1 MGDLLD
7 CSYYLFKNEL
17 PHTTL
22 YRSLLQVFARVDHS
36 GKLASFFDK
45 CKQNA
50 SYDSTTTVNDLLDAT
65 NQVIEDDILDKIR
78 RARVIAIMSDEGTDI
93 NRHGNICL
101 CVRYCDQSSGEPTET
116 FITLLKLKNRDA
128 KSIFECLVEEMERR
142 QIHMAKIRFAA
153 FDGAAVF
160 SGVRSGVAAR
170 IRLSYDCSVLFI
182 HCRAHVLQLAVVSAS
197 NDLPEV
203 SESLVALKS
212 LCNFINKSA
221 LRLTRFED
229 MQQILQNRQLKLVR
243 PGDTRWL
250 ANSLSIRSVLASYES
265 ILLTL
270 QHISNKREEDSP
282 EALGLLIIL
291 SNPSTMFILYALD
304 PILQALAILSKQLQA
319 KGADFAQLSTFT
331 SVTLLRLEELKDFSA
346 PDYEKIIEA
355 IQALPPTPAS
365 ARATRSTKAIS
376 IDTIDFRHVFDTKV
390 APFINSVIENIR
402 ARFEPGTLAL
412 LDSFS
417 VFDMQCVTDQ
427 PDYGE
432 EQIDALR
439 NHYRNDFDQSLSD
452 EWRTFR
458 KFLLL
463 QRSKQQL
470 ITQREMCIK
479 LIQDGTLK
487 EVYPQL
493 SLLSE
498 IYLCAPI
505 STATVEREFSTT
517 NRILTD
523 LRNRLTTEHVDQLM
537 RISIEG
543 PEELSAEMKE
553 KVIDCWKLKKQRR
566 LAV

>member
-7 CSYYLFKNEL
+7 CSYYLFKNKL

-36 GKLASFFDK
+36 GKLASFFGK

-50 SYDSTTTVNDLLDAT
+50 SYDSTTTVTDLLDAT
-65 NQVIEDDILDKIR
+65 NQVIEDNILDKIR
-78 RARVIAIMSDEGTDI
+78 RARVIAIMSDEGTDM
-93 NRHGNICL
+93 NRHGNICI
-101 CVRYCDQSSGEPTET
+101 CVRYCDQSSGEPTEA

-128 KSIFECLVEEMERR
+128 KSTFKCLVEEMACR
-142 QIHMAKIRFAA
+142 QIRISKIRFAA

-160 SGVRSGVAAR
+160 RGIRNGVAAR
-170 IRLSYDCSVLFI
+170 IRFSYDCSVLFI

-197 NDLPEV
+197 NDLSEI
-203 SESLVALKS
+203 SESLVAVQS
-212 LCNFINKSA
+212 LCNFINKSS
-221 LRLTRFED
+221 LRLSRFEV
-229 MQQILQNRQLKLVR
+229 MQQIVQCRQLKLVR

-265 ILLTL
+265 ILLTV
-270 QHISNKREEDSP
+270 QHISSERDGDSP

-319 KGADFAQLSTFT
+319 KGADFAQLSTFK

-346 PDYEKIIEA
+346 SDYEKIIEA
-355 IQALPPTPAS
+355 IQALPPTPPL
-365 ARATRSTKAIS
+365 ARATRSTVTIS
-376 IDTIDFRHVFDTKV
+376 NDTIDFCYIFDTKV
-390 APFINSVIENIR
+390 APFIYLVIENIQ
-402 ARFEPGTLAL
+402 ASFEPEILAL

-417 VFDMQCVTDQ
+417 VFDIQCVTDES
-427 PDYGE
+427 DYGE
-432 EQIDALR
+432 GRIDALR
-439 NHYRNDFDQSLSD
+439 KHYQNDSDQLLSD

-458 KFLLL
+458 KYLLL
-463 QRSKQQL
+463 LRSKQQL

-487 EVYPQL
+487 EGYPQL

-498 IYLCAPI
+498 IFLCAPI
-505 STATVEREFSTT
+505 SNATVEREFSTT
-517 NRILTD
+517 NRILAD
-523 LRNRLTTEHVDQLM
+523 LRNRLTT
-537 RISIEG
+537 
-543 PEELSAEMKE
+543 
-553 KVIDCWKLKKQRR
+553 
-566 LAV
+566 